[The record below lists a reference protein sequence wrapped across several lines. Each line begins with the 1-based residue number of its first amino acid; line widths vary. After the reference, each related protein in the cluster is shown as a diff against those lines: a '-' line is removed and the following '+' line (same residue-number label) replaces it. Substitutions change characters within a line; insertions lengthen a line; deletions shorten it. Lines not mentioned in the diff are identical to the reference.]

1 MTTTNRMATGIAVAL
16 ALGAS
21 AAPASARPAQF
32 APFEVPAASTRA
44 ASPEAST
51 RAAVQAASTRAAL
64 QAVSPA
70 APAIVR
76 VTPSNGGFDWT
87 DAGIGA
93 AGGLALAAIGGGLAV
108 SQRRKEHRHHGTA
121 AIS

>member
-1 MTTTNRMATGIAVAL
+1 MSTTNRMATGIAVAL

-21 AAPASARPAQF
+21 AAPAAARPAQF
-32 APFEVPAASTRA
+32 APLEDPAAASTRA
-44 ASPEAST
+44 AVHAASPAATT
-51 RAAVQAASTRAAL
+51 RAAVQAAS
-64 QAVSPA
+64 P

-76 VTPSNGGFDWT
+76 VTPSNGFDWG

-93 AGGLALAAIGGGLAV
+93 AGGLALAVVGFGGGLAA